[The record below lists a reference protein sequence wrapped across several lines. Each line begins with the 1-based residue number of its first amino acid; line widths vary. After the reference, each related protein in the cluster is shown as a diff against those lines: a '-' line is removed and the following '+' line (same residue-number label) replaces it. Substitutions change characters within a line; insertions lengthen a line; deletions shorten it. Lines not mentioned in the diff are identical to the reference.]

1 MKPKSTGPKFS
12 AIYLW
17 EMDTPAYRCMSAWG
31 RSLLI
36 EFRGKYNTHNN
47 GEIAMSVL
55 DAARLLGCHKDT
67 AFKALR
73 ELEEKGWIRE
83 EQKGSFHWKTDATG
97 RKFRPATTYR
107 ITNQPVGLG
116 VDIKATKEYMKWRP
130 EI

>member
-1 MKPKSTGPKFS
+1 MKNKSTGPKFS

-17 EMDTPAYRCMSAWG
+17 EMDTPAYRCMSVWG

-36 EFRGKYNTHNN
+36 EFRRKYNRSNN
-47 GEIAMSVL
+47 GDISMSVL

-116 VDIKATKEYMKWRP
+116 VDIKATKEYMKWKP
-130 EI
+130 

>member
-1 MKPKSTGPKFS
+1 MKPKSSGPRFVQ
-12 AIYLW
+12 IYHW
-17 EMDTPAYRCMSAWG
+17 EMKTPAYRCMSVWG

-36 EFRGKYNTHNN
+36 EFRGKYNTYNN
-47 GEIAMSVL
+47 GDIAMSVL

-83 EQKGSFHWKTDATG
+83 ERKGSFHWKTDATG

-116 VDIKATKEYMKWRP
+116 VDIKATKEYMKWKP
-130 EI
+130 